1 MEGIDMKG
9 GEKFV
14 IRQEL
19 LVHSHPEYEGL
30 TGIAEKVTDTK
41 VYLRIGNKLVEFE
54 RSASVLEPT
63 DMKIS
68 EYDYKG
74 FQFWYDKKCKDWSD
88 YLKEYKI
95 DISNKREVIYNE
107 FKSLIGKYEA
117 KQFIYAVPMNNL
129 SAGDYFYACK
139 DYLRT
144 KIGKTHSENR
154 GVK

>member
-1 MEGIDMKG
+1 MDGIDMKL
-9 GEKFV
+9 GERYIIGKKL
-14 IRQEL
+14 I
-19 LVHSHPEYEGL
+19 VHTHSEYEGF
-30 TGIAEKVTDTK
+30 TGIAESVTKDG
-41 VYLRIGNKLVEFE
+41 VMVRIGNKLVEIDFT
-54 RSASVLEPT
+54 ALEPD

-144 KIGKTHSENR
+144 KIGKTHTENR